1 MLSTSPLTHP
11 ATGWPLRVLMLSPE
25 YEMQRVGGL
34 GAHVC
39 ALAPRLADHLHL
51 DLIVPWYGGPA
62 ALHGAQWQSIG
73 RYGQV
78 HSVGVSEP
86 EAGEGY
92 VRRVW
97 EMNDQLNAYATT
109 LIEGGAAYDIMHAH
123 DWLTGFIANDLHQR
137 YHIPLITT
145 IHATEHG
152 RVQGR
157 THVSGISQGIHEAE
171 RHLARAS
178 DQVIACSLFMREEI
192 TRVLEVDADKVVVI
206 PNGVESKPPHVW
218 RQDQGPAELRQRFD
232 LPAAG
237 PLIFFV
243 GRLVWP
249 KGPDL
254 LVSAMPAVIAAF
266 PTASAILAG
275 QGPLRDRLQQ
285 QIQDMGLQDRVHL
298 AGFIADDL
306 RDDLYAL
313 ADVAV
318 FPSRYEPFG
327 IVALEAMAA
336 GAAVVVADVGG
347 LREVVANGL
356 TGLCAPAENVD
367 GLAQAIIR
375 TLADPEG
382 AQRRAAQARVLA
394 RSQFSW
400 DRITAQ
406 TLASYRSVLAF

>member
-11 ATGWPLRVLMLSPE
+11 VTGWPLRVLMLSPE

-39 ALAPRLADHLHL
+39 ALAPRLADHLYL
-51 DLIVPWYGGPA
+51 DLIVPWYGGSE
-62 ALHGAQWQSIG
+62 ALHSVQQHSMG

-78 HSVGVSEP
+78 YSVGVSEP
-86 EAGEGY
+86 EGGEGY
-92 VRRVW
+92 VQRVW
-97 EMNDQLNAYATT
+97 EMNDQLNAQATT
-109 LIEGGAAYDIMHAH
+109 LIEAGAAYDLMHAH
-123 DWLTGFIANDLHQR
+123 DWLTGFVANDLHQR
-137 YHIPLITT
+137 YHIPLATT

-157 THVSGISQGIHEAE
+157 TQASGISQGIHEAE

-192 TRVLEVDADKVVVI
+192 ASVLGVAESKITVI
-206 PNGVESKPPHVW
+206 PNGVESKPLLQQP
-218 RQDQGPAELRQRFD
+218 DEAALRRRFH

-254 LVSAMPAVIAAF
+254 LVSAMARVIAAF
-266 PTASAILAG
+266 PDASAILAG
-275 QGPLRDRLQQ
+275 RGPLHDHLQE
-285 QIQDMGLQDRVHL
+285 QIRGLGLQERVRL
-298 AGFIADDL
+298 VGFISDEL
-306 RDDLYAL
+306 RDELYAL
-313 ADVAV
+313 ADAAV

-336 GAAVVVADVGG
+336 GAPVIVADVGG
-347 LREVVANGL
+347 LREVVNHGH
-356 TGLCAPAENVD
+356 TGLCTAAESAD
-367 GLAQAIIR
+367 ALAQAIIA
-375 TLADPEG
+375 TLADPP
-382 AQRRAAQARVLA
+382 AARQRATHARVLA

-400 DRITAQ
+400 DRIAAQ
-406 TLASYRSVLAF
+406 TLALYRSLLAF